1 MTKREQHAGRER
13 ERERERERLKKTN
26 ALVVWTGTYIMV
38 LPSARERYLGII

>member
-1 MTKREQHAGRER
+1 MQRER

-38 LPSARERYLGII
+38 LPSARESDIWGLYSQ